1 MKIDVNIPVGVS
13 GDFEIAHYTN
23 QTTDNGWLGYLANK
37 NESYDNYTVLLK
49 EGCAMPIMQDSEAEY
64 NEHQWLW
71 DNAEGD
77 ILIGGL
83 GIGLV
88 NHVLLNNSN
97 ITSITIIE
105 KYQDVI
111 DLVWEHC
118 AKDER
123 FNLIHADIETWE
135 IPTDSQWDI
144 GFFDTWLS
152 DNDWSLK
159 EYKNNMIEKYS
170 PHITQMNGWG
180 W

>member
-1 MKIDVNIPVGVS
+1 MKIDISIPSGVS

-23 QTTDNGWLGYLANK
+23 ETTDKRWPLYLLHT

-49 EGCAMPIMQDSEAEY
+49 EGCDMPIMQDSEAEY
-64 NEHQWLW
+64 NDHQWLW

-77 ILIGGL
+77 IFIGGL

-88 NHVLLNNSN
+88 NHVLIDNPN
-97 ITSITIIE
+97 ITSITIVE

-159 EYKNNMIEKYS
+159 EYKNNMIDKYS
-170 PHITQMNGWG
+170 PHITQLSGWG